1 MAAKR
6 NPGAGGTAAGASGTV
21 LRGTSGQPER
31 STGHT
36 FTEYLSE
43 AERRRVRRVW
53 WNQRALGFRLPPER
67 GIVVIRGGAR

>member
-6 NPGAGGTAAGASGTV
+6 ENARVAGDPGASEGVSRGSGH
-21 LRGTSGQPER
+21 PEA
-31 STGHT
+31 TTTHT

-53 WNQRALGFRLPPER
+53 WNQRALGFRLPPEV
-67 GIVVIRGGAR
+67 GIVLIRGGAR